1 MRRLVLAV
9 SLVAGCSSPKS
20 DCPPSVSSSTQI
32 VSSGAIP
39 SASGSPSTDPSLV
52 ARGRRG
58 ELAALK
64 ELELVPV
71 ADRSVEQ
78 SAAIAA
84 GHVVL
89 GKEAAATLGRELTAK
104 PELLDDRNV
113 LAQLFS
119 YASDPVI
126 AEAALPVIA
135 NIDRPI
141 GPDML
146 YEVAKHDTHA
156 PSRSLADD
164 LLRSRVVK
172 KRASKQLE
180 FLVSLENE
188 ERCEK
193 LKTLLDEDGKHA
205 DRRALPRLEALEKK
219 DGCGEKKADDCFACL
234 RDEDS
239 IARVRTLVEKQKKQ
253 PKAWEIRRR

>member
-9 SLVAGCSSPKS
+9 WLVAGCSSPKS
-20 DCPPSVSSSTQI
+20 DCPPSASSSTQI
-32 VSSGAIP
+32 ISNTATP
-39 SASGSPSTDPSLV
+39 SASGSPSADPSLV

-71 ADRSVEQ
+71 AERSVDQ

-84 GHVVL
+84 GHAIL

-104 PELLDDRNV
+104 PELLEDRNV

-126 AEAALPVIA
+126 AEVALPVIA

-146 YEVAKHDTHA
+146 YEIAKHDTYA
-156 PSRSLADD
+156 PSRSLAED
-164 LLRSRVVK
+164 LLGSRALK
-172 KRASKQLE
+172 KRASKELE
-180 FLVSLENE
+180 FLMSIEHE
-188 ERCEK
+188 ERCERVK
-193 LKTLLDEDGKHA
+193 KLLDEDGKHA
-205 DRRALPRLEALEKK
+205 DRRALPRLEALERKV
-219 DGCGEKKADDCFACL
+219 GCGGEKADDCFACL
-234 RDEDS
+234 RDTDL
-239 IARVRTLVEKQKKQ
+239 IQNVRTLVEKQKKQ
-253 PKAWEIRRR
+253 PRAWEIRRR